1 MEEKKTEIE
10 CCSEECVH
18 EDLLKIVNDTMPEET
33 ELYDLAEL
41 FKVFGDSTRIRILF
55 VLFEAEVCVCD
66 LAEALHM
73 TQSAISHQLR
83 ILKQNKLVKSRRE
96 GKSIA
101 IIKATSK
108 SRQRERKEKTMETN
122 ETIING
128 SVPNQVPEMNPVPQK
143 KGKGA
148 WKAVVA
154 VVLTAG
160 VVGSTTLSAFNLAT
174 LKSYIATQNEDQN
187 EETTEDYVTIAEQY
201 EIKPTT
207 NISDAYKSGDTSKLT
222 DREKETLDMA
232 KDALKEMKIKDGM
245 SDFEKE
251 KAVYDWMTS
260 SLQYD
265 SGALTVI
272 PSTQEDCDNPYGVL
286 KYHNAVCV
294 GYATTFRMFMQM
306 MDIECMVEHN
316 TEKYHSWD
324 LVKIDGDWY
333 ITDIYSDQGN
343 GNYAHFNMTDAMWG
357 QEQSWDHEF
366 FPAANSLKYNM
377 AYQNK
382 ETVDDVYDIPKALR
396 KAMNDKKGA
405 IMIAFNK
412 EIKESDAEI
421 ANAIASSIS
430 ELLMNGNYKDMPY
443 SLNSYNWVKDPDGD
457 NYLFNVSMGTY
468 NTTDNAQNLS
478 DKELE
483 KVNKAVQKAFDGL
496 TPADSG
502 MYDGGSDN
510 VTTSTTDIDGMTKEQ
525 SVENGAVIGGTDAM
539 EEPVVGE

>member
-1 MEEKKTEIE
+1 
-10 CCSEECVH
+10 
-18 EDLLKIVNDTMPEET
+18 
-33 ELYDLAEL
+33 
-41 FKVFGDSTRIRILF
+41 
-55 VLFEAEVCVCD
+55 
-66 LAEALHM
+66 
-73 TQSAISHQLR
+73 
-83 ILKQNKLVKSRRE
+83 
-96 GKSIA
+96 
-101 IIKATSK
+101 
-108 SRQRERKEKTMETN
+108 METN
-122 ETIING
+122 ETMING
-128 SVPNQVPEMNPVPQK
+128 NVPNQVPEMNPAPQK

-148 WKAVVA
+148 WKVVVA

-187 EETTEDYVTIAEQY
+187 EETTEDYVTIAEKY

-232 KDALKEMKIKDGM
+232 KDALKEMKIKDSM

-343 GNYAHFNMTDAMWG
+343 GNYAHFNMTDSMWG
-357 QEQSWDHEF
+357 QEQNWDHDF

-382 ETVDDVYDIPKALR
+382 ETVDDIYDIPKALR

-430 ELLMNGNYKDMPY
+430 DLLMNGNYKDMPY
-443 SLNSYNWVKDPDGD
+443 ALNSYNWVKDPDGD
-457 NYLFNVSMGTY
+457 NYLFNVSMGSY
-468 NTTDNAQNLS
+468 NSIDNTQNLS

-496 TPADSG
+496 TPADGG

-525 SVENGAVIGGTDAM
+525 SVENGAVIGGTDTM

>member
-1 MEEKKTEIE
+1 
-10 CCSEECVH
+10 
-18 EDLLKIVNDTMPEET
+18 
-33 ELYDLAEL
+33 
-41 FKVFGDSTRIRILF
+41 
-55 VLFEAEVCVCD
+55 
-66 LAEALHM
+66 
-73 TQSAISHQLR
+73 
-83 ILKQNKLVKSRRE
+83 
-96 GKSIA
+96 
-101 IIKATSK
+101 
-108 SRQRERKEKTMETN
+108 METK

-232 KDALKEMKIKDGM
+232 KDALKEMKIKDSM

-343 GNYAHFNMTDAMWG
+343 GNYAHFNMTDSMWG
-357 QEQSWDHEF
+357 QEQNWDHDF

-382 ETVDDVYDIPKALR
+382 ETVDDIYDIPKALR

-430 ELLMNGNYKDMPY
+430 ELLMNGYYKDMP
-443 SLNSYNWVKDPDGD
+443 SALNSYNWVKDPDGD

-496 TPADSG
+496 TPADGG

-510 VTTSTTDIDGMTKEQ
+510 VTTSTTDTDGMTKEQ

>member
-1 MEEKKTEIE
+1 
-10 CCSEECVH
+10 
-18 EDLLKIVNDTMPEET
+18 
-33 ELYDLAEL
+33 
-41 FKVFGDSTRIRILF
+41 
-55 VLFEAEVCVCD
+55 
-66 LAEALHM
+66 
-73 TQSAISHQLR
+73 
-83 ILKQNKLVKSRRE
+83 
-96 GKSIA
+96 
-101 IIKATSK
+101 
-108 SRQRERKEKTMETN
+108 METN

-357 QEQSWDHEF
+357 QEQSWDHDF

-496 TPADSG
+496 TPADGG

>member
-1 MEEKKTEIE
+1 
-10 CCSEECVH
+10 
-18 EDLLKIVNDTMPEET
+18 
-33 ELYDLAEL
+33 
-41 FKVFGDSTRIRILF
+41 
-55 VLFEAEVCVCD
+55 
-66 LAEALHM
+66 
-73 TQSAISHQLR
+73 
-83 ILKQNKLVKSRRE
+83 
-96 GKSIA
+96 
-101 IIKATSK
+101 
-108 SRQRERKEKTMETN
+108 METN

-343 GNYAHFNMTDAMWG
+343 GNYAHFNKIG
-357 QEQSWDHEF
+357 
-366 FPAANSLKYNM
+366 
-377 AYQNK
+377 
-382 ETVDDVYDIPKALR
+382 R
-396 KAMNDKKGA
+396 
-405 IMIAFNK
+405 
-412 EIKESDAEI
+412 
-421 ANAIASSIS
+421 AS
-430 ELLMNGNYKDMPY
+430 
-443 SLNSYNWVKDPDGD
+443 
-457 NYLFNVSMGTY
+457 
-468 NTTDNAQNLS
+468 
-478 DKELE
+478 
-483 KVNKAVQKAFDGL
+483 
-496 TPADSG
+496 
-502 MYDGGSDN
+502 
-510 VTTSTTDIDGMTKEQ
+510 
-525 SVENGAVIGGTDAM
+525 
-539 EEPVVGE
+539 